1 MYPRG
6 ENCSYRSQG
15 SRRVSFSFFF
25 FFYQVNEISSNI
37 QRYGLFPWLFPLIF
51 FLSDISFC
59 YYNILSSVVMYIY
72 LSYRLYIAIGDTVQ
86 REREPLG
93 ANGFDLFF
101 YPIIYRM
108 AIKRK
113 QQTRPDP
120 LPLKKKWIKMDDD
133 LITKKFRFDV
143 GNCVPS
149 SVMVKCDGQ
158 SDHHQSTTRV
168 KVRSTRTYHISLY
181 GGAL

>member
-37 QRYGLFPWLFPLIF
+37 QRYMDFSLAFSSHF
-51 FLSDISFC
+51 FFVWYFLLLLQYSLECCNVHISKLSA
-59 YYNILSSVVMYIY
+59 IY
-72 LSYRLYIAIGDTVQ
+72 RHWGHGTE
-86 REREPLG
+86 RERTSGGQWFRFVLLSNNIS
-93 ANGFDLFF
+93 NGHQKKTT
-101 YPIIYRM
+101 YPTPSPR
-108 AIKRK
+108 
-113 QQTRPDP
+113 
-120 LPLKKKWIKMDDD
+120 KKKWIKMDDD